1 MAAID
6 SSIYSEMTIESFTG
20 NSVDIRIGV
29 VGFDFYEDI
38 FCPAVSAKISVMTS
52 GGALR
57 DDQNVPSS
65 LYEALKIR
73 GGEPVRIR
81 IEPNTRS
88 NKALDYLNRPMYVR
102 GVSSLIREE
111 NKEFFNLHLI
121 SKEGYED
128 QQILLQK
135 RYKKDARIDSHVR
148 RIIKES
154 FLSPGKVVVDNTI
167 NKLGFCGNNM
177 HPFQAI
183 TKLAS
188 KSVPQISGSQ
198 RTGNSSSAGF
208 LFWQTTE
215 GFHFRSIDALM
226 KEQVVARYFKSSVN
240 EHPVTF
246 QPKADFQSLDQKI
259 LSMTVE
265 RNNDMLKA
273 IEAGTYATVRRF
285 FDPVT
290 QKVNSKVS
298 KFFTGQD
305 YIKSMKN
312 LGEFIEPAQV
322 ALQDIGLSFTN
333 RPSRVITETYDVGT
347 LDQDVNTELNS
358 DIGQYA
364 SQRKMRY
371 NTLLTQ
377 RVKLMVPLNTNLNAG
392 KLVEI
397 NVPKITTSETN
408 DYEQGQISGIYMIK
422 ELNHHYDTDGSFSTM
437 LLVRDTYG
445 TKNIGGDSLGTSNA
459 ISSILKGIL

>member
-6 SSIYSEMTIESFTG
+6 SSIYSEITVESFTG
-20 NSVDIRIGV
+20 KSVDIRIGAV
-29 VGFDFYEDI
+29 AVDFYEDL
-38 FCPAVSAKISVMTS
+38 FCPAVSARIMVMTS

-57 DDQNVPSS
+57 DDQNVASS

-81 IEPNTRS
+81 IEPNS
-88 NKALDYLNRPMYVR
+88 GANIALDYLNRPMYVR
-102 GVSSLIREE
+102 GVSNLMRES
-111 NKEFFNLHLI
+111 NKEFFSLHLI
-121 SKEGYED
+121 SREGYED
-128 QQILLQK
+128 QQIILQK
-135 RYKKDARIDSHVR
+135 RYKKDSRIDDHVK
-148 RIIKES
+148 RIIRDS
-154 FLSPGKVVVDNTI
+154 FISPGKVTVDSTI

-188 KSVPQISGSQ
+188 KSVPQIGGSQ
-198 RTGNSSSAGF
+198 KSGNSSSAGF
-208 LFWQTTE
+208 FFWQTTE
-215 GFHFRSIDALM
+215 GFNFRSIDALV
-226 KEQVVARYFKSSVN
+226 KEQVVAKYFKTDVN
-240 EHPVTF
+240 EHPTSF

-259 LSMTVE
+259 LSITVE

-290 QKVNSKVS
+290 QRVNSKVS

-333 RPSRVITETYDVGT
+333 KPSKVITDTYDVGT
-347 LDQDVNTELNS
+347 LDDDVNTDLNS
-358 DIGQYA
+358 DIGQYL

-377 RVKLMVPLNTNLNAG
+377 RVKVMVPLNTNLNAG
-392 KLVEI
+392 KLVELS
-397 NVPKITTSETN
+397 VPKITTSETN
-408 DYEQGQISGIYMIK
+408 DYDQGQISGIYMVK
-422 ELNHHYDTDGSFSTM
+422 ELNHHYDTDGSFTSM

-459 ISSILKGIL
+459 VASILKGIL